1 MHNPYFVALGAMVL
15 NNILI
20 VPFWYLKLCYYAW
33 FSKKISD
40 EKKRI
45 LFKEIVTRANRGG
58 NVTVRSYGIQNIPKD
73 QPFMYFPNHQG
84 LYDVLALL
92 SNSPYFFSVVVK
104 KELEHIPFLSK
115 IFQIMGAYAIDREDV
130 RQSMKI
136 IQQVSKEVA
145 LGKNFLI
152 FPEGTRSKNKNQV
165 GSFKG
170 GTFKAAT
177 KAKSP
182 IVPVAIID
190 SYKVFDTG
198 SIAPV
203 MIQVHYLEPLYYED
217 YKMMKTTEIAE
228 LVENKIKKVVDN
240 K

>member
-1 MHNPYFVALGAMVL
+1 MVL

-177 KAKSP
+177 KAKCP

>member
-1 MHNPYFVALGAMVL
+1 MKRIWLMVFH
-15 NNILI
+15 NILV
-20 VPFWYLKLCYYAW
+20 VPYWYLKLCYYAW
-33 FSKKISD
+33 FSNKISD

-58 NVTVRSYGIQNIPKD
+58 KVTVRSYGIKNIPKD

-92 SNSPYFFSVVVK
+92 TDSPCFFSVVVK
-104 KELEHIPFLSK
+104 KELEHIPFLHK

-136 IQQVSKEVA
+136 IQQVSKEVTS
-145 LGKNFLI
+145 GKNFLI

-177 KAKSP
+177 KARCP
-182 IVPVAIID
+182 IVPVAIIN
-190 SYKVFDTG
+190 SYQVFDTN
-198 SIAPV
+198 SVKPV
-203 MIQVHYLEPLYYED
+203 VIEVHYLEPLYYED

>member
-1 MHNPYFVALGAMVL
+1 MVL

-84 LYDVLALL
+84 LYDALALL

-177 KAKSP
+177 KAKCP

>member
-1 MHNPYFVALGAMVL
+1 MKRIWLMVL

-177 KAKSP
+177 KAKCP